1 MVISAA
7 SCAPNTR
14 DDILRQAIALFAS
27 AGYSGVSM
35 RDVATLVG
43 ISAAALYHHFPDKQ
57 ALYLA
62 AMTREFESASAS
74 MRAVLESDSPAIG
87 RLQDF
92 VERFTELVAGDEH
105 LRLLVQRELLDGDDT
120 RLALLAEHVFRELHD
135 AVVAL
140 ARELDTDLDP
150 YMLANSIIGL
160 VLFSFQSAPLRRH
173 LAAGRAR
180 HEQPRTI
187 AHHIVTLLTRACG
200 SRSLD

>member
-1 MVISAA
+1 MISAA
-7 SCAPNTR
+7 SCEPNTR
-14 DDILRQAIALFAS
+14 EDILRQAIALFAS

-35 RDVATLVG
+35 RDVAALVG
-43 ISAAALYHHFPDKQ
+43 ISAAAFYHHFPDKQ

-62 AMTREFESASAS
+62 AMTRAFEAPAPACARCS
-74 MRAVLESDSPAIG
+74 SDSPAIG

-92 VERFTELVAGDEH
+92 IERFTGLVAGDEH

-120 RLALLAEHVFRELHD
+120 RLALLAEQVFRELHD

-187 AHHIVTLLTRACG
+187 ARHIVTLLTRACG
-200 SRSLD
+200 SRSAD